1 MSLEVKNFV
10 MQQRN
15 LVSVAIEKM
24 DDNSDNVTLS
34 LVNHCK
40 YLNLYGEKAAIY
52 LSKVKQ
58 VQDDKK
64 LNEKDALLF
73 VSAEYM
79 PELLELKFKY
89 DRFISWLKHYRQ
101 DINQLVQISFE
112 IGSIIPHEQTPNKNT
127 LMCMGS
133 MYIDFFIEGEKY
145 TVDTGADV
153 HLALEGGRPTVHD
166 VSFFDGNTKG
176 FDQVL
181 DDVTGDQV
189 EVDNIERDI
198 EDLFYEFF
206 NHESIPLW
214 QHQLINSFVN
224 QDILNRLKQL

>member
-1 MSLEVKNFV
+1 MSLDDLNFIK
-10 MQQRN
+10 QQAN
-15 LVSVAIEKM
+15 LVTVTTDKM
-24 DDNSDNVTLS
+24 EDASESVTLS

-40 YLNLYGEKAAIY
+40 YLSLYGEKASAY
-52 LSKVKQ
+52 LAKAKL
-58 VQDDKK
+58 VQTEKK

-73 VSAEYM
+73 VSVEYM
-79 PELLELKFKY
+79 PELMELKFKY
-89 DRFISWLKHYRQ
+89 DRLISWLKHYRQ

-133 MYIDFFIEGEKY
+133 MYIDFFVDGEKY

-153 HLALEGGRPTVHD
+153 HLALEGGRPTIHD
-166 VSFFDGNTKG
+166 VSFVDGNTKG

-189 EVDNIERDI
+189 EFDNIERDI